1 MNFFLFYQ
9 KKRRNVSSFFF
20 LGHSSGHLGA
30 DGKKRWDV
38 FSAHRGQRRQAAF
51 CAGQATLPEAGALP
65 EGVFS
70 PGDGPFGE
78 GLCVDFLGRPRPFA
92 AIALVLCP
100 RPARNR
106 RHPAGSR
113 PGFGRS
119 RRRWADVSPLCFPP
133 SGRRAAA
140 FDTAP
145 SFAYNAN
152 CSILT
157 ISRAV

>member
-20 LGHSSGHLGA
+20 LGHSSGHFGA
-30 DGKKRWDV
+30 DGQKRWDV
-38 FSAHRGQRRQAAF
+38 FSAHRGRGTAGGFLCGAGGTARGGRAAGGRF
-51 CAGQATLPEAGALP
+51 
-65 EGVFS
+65 F
-70 PGDGPFGE
+70 PGGGPFGE

-100 RPARNR
+100 RPAQKR

-119 RRRWADVSPLCFPP
+119 RRRWADVSCF
-133 SGRRAAA
+133 AAA
-140 FDTAP
+140 LP
-145 SFAYNAN
+145 GRGGPH
-152 CSILT
+152 LT
-157 ISRAV
+157 PHLPLPIMLIVVF

>member
-1 MNFFLFYQ
+1 MNFFLFHQ

-20 LGHSSGHLGA
+20 LGHSSGHFGA
-30 DGKKRWDV
+30 DGQKRWDV
-38 FSAHRGQRRQAAF
+38 FSAHRGRGTAGGPARGGRAAGGRF
-51 CAGQATLPEAGALP
+51 FPGAGL
-65 EGVFS
+65 F
-70 PGDGPFGE
+70 PGSLGDFG
-78 GLCVDFLGRPRPFA
+78 GFWGIFGGGRRPFWA
-92 AIALVLCP
+92 TGPVFRP

-106 RHPAGSR
+106 RRLAGSR

-157 ISRAV
+157 IYRAV